1 MNRFYS
7 SLIINFKQFPFE
19 HQVFRPRY
27 NKQFFKRLE
36 ARAEQLEAH
45 VTKRCKNKINSIPD
59 NFRNHARKLVKL
71 KEKHDKA
78 VSTASE
84 EPDLEITKN
93 QIQELEDLLMPFVV
107 TIPNRLSKNVPN
119 EDIIE
124 DEIKSDFLEVEHLSK
139 VLSFTKLSYINNCYS
154 KSIVGPNSYYY
165 YGIGSK
171 LQHGLS
177 GYFSDELEKR
187 GFLPTSGLCLAK
199 SALVEANNS
208 IDVKDYMKDPCR
220 ILEKSAGF
228 TTKHVVEASRESLLG
243 FVTTLGPR
251 SSNEPLRL
259 LASGMGYRQGSDW
272 FDSDDKRISQFGTVH
287 ILTLNSSIESF
298 SMPEY
303 IATKD
308 IIWALYKNL
317 GIPARLVHCSSDS
330 MISNEYDAYK
340 IELWL
345 PSKKRWI
352 QCSRISHYLD
362 YITVRTGMKR
372 GHIIDSS
379 VYDAQILIAA
389 IIENRQTSNGRFI
402 IPNVIGD
409 HMLALSDAE
418 STQFFRQTPMSNPL
432 IPSDPSY
439 AVRKTLNNH
448 QQRRHFSKKN
458 YVYGHSQK
466 AYKHAY
472 GFSGKWLAFSL
483 LGSFSLIVDWT
494 EIWIQL
500 VPKSLKRQLYD
511 KIYRPVR
518 RVWWYLTYVEGTK
531 KPEDLPFDKLDLKHY
546 DKSMPERRKEKYLKY
561 KSPPPKDQ

>member
-7 SLIINFKQFPFE
+7 SLIINLKQFPFE

-36 ARAEQLEAH
+36 AHTEQLDAH
-45 VTKRCKNKINSIPD
+45 ITKRCKNKISSIPD

-78 VSTASE
+78 VSTGSE
-84 EPDLEITKN
+84 EPGLEITKD

-107 TIPNRLSKNVPN
+107 TFPNRLSKNVPN
-119 EDIIE
+119 EDVIV
-124 DEIKSDFLEVEHLSK
+124 DEIGSDFLEYEHLSK

-177 GYFSDELEKR
+177 EYFSAELEKK

-220 ILEKSAGF
+220 ILEKGPSL

-243 FVTTLGPR
+243 FITTFGPR
-251 SSNEPLRL
+251 STNEPLRL

-287 ILTLNSSIESF
+287 TLTLNPSIESL

-308 IIWALYKNL
+308 IIWDLYKNL
-317 GIPARLVHCSSDS
+317 GLPARLVHCSSDS
-330 MISNEYDAYK
+330 MISNEYDAHK
-340 IELWL
+340 IKLWL

-352 QCSRISHYLD
+352 QSSRISHYLD

-379 VYDAQILIAA
+379 VYDAQILMAA
-389 IIENRQTSNGRFI
+389 IIENRQTSTGRFI
-402 IPNVIGD
+402 IPNVIKN
-409 HMLALSDAE
+409 HMLALSEAE
-418 STQFFRQTPMSNPL
+418 SRQFFRQTPQSYSSTQ
-432 IPSDPSY
+432 SDPSY
-439 AVRKTLNNH
+439 AIKKTLNNH

-458 YVYGHSQK
+458 YVYGHSEK
-466 AYKHAY
+466 AYKHTY
-472 GFSGKWLAFSL
+472 QWSHKWVFCSTIGAA
-483 LGSFSLIVDWT
+483 SFIIDWT
-494 EIWIQL
+494 ELWIQF
-500 VPKSLKRQLYD
+500 VPTAIKRPLYD
-511 KIYRPVR
+511 KFYRPVR
-518 RVWWYLTYVEGTK
+518 RVWWFLSYKNTTK
-531 KPEDLPFDKLDLKHY
+531 KPEDLPFDRLDLRHF
-546 DKSMPERRKEKYLKY
+546 DKTMSQRRKEKYTKY
-561 KSPPPKDQ
+561 DSPPPKDK